1 MLIHAA
7 ATLWSPPLSFR
18 DRRAQRAIFRTPTR
32 TVSFA
37 HPWVSP
43 RLARLPSAY
52 IPPMRTLIAA
62 AAILFSAH
70 AALAQV
76 EQNTHEPKQVKVDA
90 PIQSVTLYREGAM
103 VTRTCALPDELGDFE
118 FRIDGL
124 PNMLDQSVVS
134 ARITGAKLLD
144 VRIESKVTAADA
156 STSPELRDAIA
167 QLERAQRR
175 MELVALHEAKLN
187 DQHALINA
195 IAQKTAT
202 ESAKDFGSKSLDP
215 AALSGQLAFIDDARE
230 KLIDQRTMLDS
241 EKRAASSEVT
251 ALTAKVASLG
261 GKRFMERWAIVTV
274 GKSARGAATLA
285 LSYLVGGASWDPDY
299 AIRATDAGD
308 DAIDTLSVEFDA
320 RVFQKTG
327 EDWNDVALSFSTAE
341 PTRRPAPPEIPSE
354 FVDVRSPA
362 QPMQFGG
369 ADKSR
374 RPMGGA
380 GGDAAPKEK
389 APSAGG
395 DYGFTGGLGSGGGD
409 AFGIAKDDADGAA
422 EALSVRLAEEF
433 ADAGSEGGAVVNYTL
448 PRKASVPSDSSRRAK
463 VRIASIELKPNF
475 SHVARPIVDPTVYL
489 RASARNTSAY
499 RLVEGRARIYVGE
512 DSVGEAQ
519 FPTVPPGAEVEF
531 WLGGDPR
538 ITAKRVL
545 VSKDS
550 KEQGVFGKDAVV
562 TWSWRVDLTSAAA
575 GSTRIELD
583 DRMPVSRNEQIKVT
597 LVDPSA
603 PLSTDAKYLKN
614 ERLRGI
620 LRWDIDMPG
629 VGKDGKPSEKS
640 ISWTVRRAHAVG
652 VDVATDIV
660 ERAD

>member
-1 MLIHAA
+1 MIRLSTSLSATNLRIALLAA
-7 ATLWSPPLSFR
+7 FVGISASLASAQD
-18 DRRAQRAIFRTPTR
+18 DR
-32 TVSFA
+32 
-37 HPWVSP
+37 
-43 RLARLPSAY
+43 
-52 IPPMRTLIAA
+52 
-62 AAILFSAH
+62 
-70 AALAQV
+70 
-76 EQNTHEPKQVKVDA
+76 KQVKVDA

-103 VTRTCALPDELGDFE
+103 VTRACALPDELGDFE

-124 PNMLDQSVVS
+124 PNMLDESVVS

-187 DQHALINA
+187 DQNALINA

-215 AALSGQLAFIDDARE
+215 AALAGQVAFIDDARE
-230 KLIDQRTMLDS
+230 KLIDKRTMLDS

-261 GKRFMERWAIVTV
+261 GKRFVERWAIVTV

-369 ADKSR
+369 ADKLR
-374 RPMGGA
+374 LPMGGA

-395 DYGFTGGLGSGGGD
+395 DYGFTGGLGGGGGGD

-499 RLVEGRARIYVGE
+499 RLVAGRARIYVGE

-538 ITAKRVL
+538 ISTKRTL
-545 VSKDS
+545 VSKDA

-562 TWSWRVDLTSAAA
+562 TWSWRVDITSAAA

-603 PLSTDAKYLKN
+603 PLSSEDKYLKN
-614 ERLRGI
+614 DRLRGI

-629 VGKDGKPSEKS
+629 IGKDGKPSTKS

-660 ERAD
+660 ERAE